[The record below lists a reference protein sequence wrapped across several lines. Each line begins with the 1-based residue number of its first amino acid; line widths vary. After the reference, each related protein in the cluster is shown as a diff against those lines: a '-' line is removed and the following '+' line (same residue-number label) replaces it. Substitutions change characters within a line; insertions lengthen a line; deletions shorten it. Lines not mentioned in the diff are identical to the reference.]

1 MKITSPQKPCPG
13 PRKVHLISN
22 RDPFSFEVS
31 GEESQAQLNQTRW
44 RTLLE
49 NFTVVYYCHDED
61 FAKPNP
67 LEQHKPDK
75 TTSSEKPRDW
85 EEINKAC
92 RGNKTLISL
101 KEWLMTTG
109 YIQHLNDEEFIQHF
123 ATLARPHYESIWNA
137 LSLNEQLAL
146 FHLARDRFIHVH
158 HPGIPSLLQRGIIRF
173 DPDLRLMNT
182 TFREFVRNAAI
193 EDGLEI
199 HENQQAGSLWSAI
212 KRPLTVMLVGLL
224 GFFLITQQEF
234 RAALPALL
242 TFIPILIQSFSE
254 MSKSSKIP

>member
-1 MKITSPQKPCPG
+1 MMITQPQKPCLG
-13 PRKVHLISN
+13 SRKVHLISN
-22 RDPFSFEVS
+22 RDPFSFEVA
-31 GEESQAQLNQTRW
+31 EQEAKDQLSQSRW

-49 NFTVVYYCHDED
+49 NFTVVYYCDDED
-61 FAKPNP
+61 FSQSNSHNQPT
-67 LEQHKPDK
+67 PDETTPGLK
-75 TTSSEKPRDW
+75 TRDW
-85 EEINKAC
+85 VEINKAC
-92 RGNKTLISL
+92 RGNKTLIRL

-109 YIQHLNDEEFIQHF
+109 YVQQLDDEEFIQHF

-193 EDGLEI
+193 EDGLEV
-199 HENQQAGSLWSAI
+199 HETKQAGSLWSAI

-254 MSKSSKIP
+254 MSKATKLQ